1 MPSASD
7 VAQNN
12 AKRNA
17 AREALKEVR
26 NGLVLGLGT
35 GSTAAIFVEELIARV
50 KAEKLDIVG
59 IPTSEKTHAQAEA
72 GGIKLTTLAEQP
84 NIDITFDGAD
94 AIDLASFCLLKGLG
108 GALLREKIVA
118 EASQRLVILADP
130 SKVPEPFGGIVP
142 VEIVQFGAAA
152 TFSRLHQFG
161 ETKWRKTESNQLFVT
176 DNGNYIADIALP
188 VLSDPAKLQTALKSI
203 AGVVETG
210 LFLKQASRIII
221 GSETGTNIY
230 DRS

>member
-1 MPSASD
+1 MPTGSD
-7 VAQNN
+7 I

-17 AREALKEVR
+17 AREALKQVHG
-26 NGLVLGLGT
+26 GLVLGLGT

-59 IPTSEKTHAQAEA
+59 IPTSEKTRAQAEA

-84 NIDITFDGAD
+84 KIDITFDGAD

-118 EASQRLVILADP
+118 EASQRLVIIADT
-130 SKVPEPFGGIVP
+130 SKVPQPFGGIVP

-152 TFSRLHQFG
+152 TFSRLHSLG
-161 ETKWRKTESNQLFVT
+161 ETAWRKTGQGELFIT
-176 DNGNYIADIALP
+176 DNGNYIADITIAAIRN
-188 VLSDPAKLQTALKSI
+188 PARLQTELKNI

-210 LFLKQASRIII
+210 LFLDQASQLII
-221 GSETGTNIY
+221 GSETGAQVHN
-230 DRS
+230 RA